1 MKSRTR
7 IFALVAL
14 FLLPAFAF
22 SLPKDD
28 GKDKKGGDEPQRTY
42 NQLFDLQQNTV
53 SNIQFYTTN
62 YGIFGLNVAQNRGG
76 GYWPRGSNNQYIFGG
91 GLWVGAVKRRPDTN
105 AYKKYVEVTYNP
117 NNARSWMV
125 PGRIT
130 DGDSKDVSDIKK
142 YRTYFSTD
150 FRKGDGTPL
159 NPDDGPNWPIWDTSP
174 GDTLKYNRYYGYYVD
189 DINQRNTTNFPKGP
203 AFISGEDIF
212 CTYKDTDVNEFD
224 GGAGLRKSQGYP
236 LRLQFEQMI
245 YSWGFGDYKDFIFI
259 KYEVI
264 NYSKDTL
271 RDMWLGSVMDIDI
284 ARAPNLNNGA
294 RNDRARFYNED
305 TTLNLG
311 VQWTN
316 TDQGEKGFGF
326 GYLGFDFLESPAVV
340 RSDRSE
346 VTYELQGNDTL
357 YRIVEYMCFDK
368 QVFKIEILDS
378 LGNIIGYRDSS
389 VCFDERVV
397 KRWTSLHKQT
407 DTGIVEINTI
417 EYDITGYIRK
427 DKRVFPTSEQLGLKT
442 FRNWH
447 IDDDKNDDDERYNF
461 MSSGIR
467 DGDFGPGDRR
477 LMMATGPFNMLP
489 GDTARLVVALICA
502 PTAVREDA
510 DGSTEDLAELVRKD
524 KFAQQVYDDNFRA
537 PSPPERA
544 NFVSWTPVNN
554 GFILKWDST
563 AEISKDF
570 YEKGMD
576 FLGYRLYRARRT
588 DLDTFD
594 VDNISSSLQYPSGKG
609 PFGWKQ
615 IAQWELPT
623 PFYKSVYR
631 AGNSSL
637 STMPLIDSLR
647 IVGPYIERKGG
658 SFVIDSFTVWVLRV
672 GRGIKLNPSYRWVLQ
687 NLPSLGGNLVP
698 VICGV
703 DTAYFSKPWGPFWY
717 SKINMAARELPI
729 YFNPLDTLNPRHH
742 YLLDSVMLGVVKL
755 NRLFL
760 PYNPL
765 LWRKETININ
775 PSDTVG
781 LPDRTGKNLDTIYLK
796 NTYRRAVVN
805 GTNVL
810 LIDRMVPLNISFVM
824 RDSVHI
830 AQALDSIYK
839 YIQRGLAKVEFPEFE
854 QSDEALYKVVVP
866 YMDSITNHRTFID
879 FGDDNKDMTI
889 TYNDNPTKTE
899 KIINNVDYYYK
910 LLSYDEGDF
919 VQQTPQKLN
928 DASPGLPNLVN
939 VFARSAPVGKPIN
952 FTVTYVD
959 SARIGGLYNFKL
971 FAVDY
976 DRAVQLFAGHELEL
990 EFNPYWEL
998 EQITLPG
1005 RSTPL
1010 RFGMYWRRM
1019 TLKDLTTNTL
1029 LYNGLTLLEESPGS
1043 LRYTGSPT
1051 ENAAS
1056 YIFSDTVIVDP
1067 ITGRRNEF
1075 GLPFNNEVITRSG
1088 KITTGDFTIPNY
1100 FYSFGYYTN
1109 GANPG
1114 PAFGV
1119 LGFSF
1124 DYTIQQYG
1132 GVLRPDSSSIR
1143 MEPDKTP
1150 INIITDFSKIYTTQQ
1165 VDFLTLRQEFLGYTV
1180 DRMPVYQGYGQ
1191 PIYGSFNNGPGDYE
1205 VTFMPGG
1212 EETMEL
1218 VWGPQNNR
1226 QKKTFRV
1233 KYLTLRIRNLLTF
1246 KRPAEN
1252 GKDSVV
1258 VSYPLELEHMAID
1271 TIPGVNQYPVPTNLG
1286 SRCNEFIGKFNLS
1299 AYGWVN
1305 GRRNNSAIRMREQQ
1319 ANPSWNT
1326 GPTSVNTYIGTQ
1338 GRYYLS
1344 AVSEDGKD
1352 TIDFTHVLIIGGC
1365 QFALDYAN
1373 KGRRFG
1379 NAEWE
1384 YIPTNEYQYGK
1395 DFEAGD
1401 KIVLKV
1407 RGGAFG
1413 LPMPGAKVRFRI
1425 SDFKPENENY
1435 TDEMLDKFKVVPN
1448 PYYISHQGQRTPY
1461 DAKIYFTKLPPRC
1474 TIEIYTL
1481 AGDLV
1486 RTIEHDET
1494 NGDGPDKHSVEIWD
1508 LLSKNGLRVTS
1519 QTFVAVLK
1527 TPNGAQSVQK
1537 FSVVVGGFRL
1547 IQSEQ

>member
-1 MKSRTR
+1 MRRLEKLTLVLFS
-7 IFALVAL
+7 IFLV
-14 FLLPAFAF
+14 PAMSFA
-22 SLPKDD
+22 LPKDW
-28 GKDKKGGDEPQRTY
+28 DKKGSGDEPLRTY

-91 GLWVGAVKRRPDTN
+91 GLWIGAVKPRPDGQL
-105 AYKKYVEVTYNP
+105 KKYVEVTYNP
-117 NNARSWMV
+117 NNGRSWMV

-174 GDTLKYNRYYGYYVD
+174 TDSLKYNRYYGYYVD
-189 DINQRNTTNFPKGP
+189 DVNQRSNSVYPKGP

-212 CTYKDTDVNEFD
+212 ATYKDTDLNEFD

-245 YSWGFGDYKDFIFI
+245 YSWGFGDYKDFIFL
-259 KYEVI
+259 KYDII
-264 NYSKDTL
+264 NFSKDTL
-271 RDMWLGSVMDIDI
+271 KEVWLGSVMDIDI
-284 ARAPNLNNGA
+284 VRAPNYTGGA
-294 RNDRARFYNED
+294 GNDRARFYNED
-305 TTLNLG
+305 STLNLA

-326 GYLGFDFLESPAVV
+326 GYLGFDFLESPAVIK
-340 RSDRSE
+340 SDRSD
-346 VTYELQGNDTL
+346 VTYEVQGSDTT
-357 YRIVEYMCFDK
+357 YRITEYMCFDK
-368 QVFKIEILDS
+368 QIVKVPVYDS
-378 LGNIIGYRDSS
+378 TGTIIDYRDS
-389 VCFDERVV
+389 VACLREDVV
-397 KRWTSLHKQT
+397 KKWVSLHKKT
-407 DTGIVEINTI
+407 DTGMAVINTV
-417 EYDITGYIRK
+417 EFDITGYIRK
-427 DKRVFPTSEQLGLKT
+427 DKRVYANDEQLGLKT

-447 IDDDKNDDDERYNF
+447 ISDDKNDDDERYNF
-461 MSSGIR
+461 MSSGVR

-477 LMMATGPFNMLP
+477 LMMATGPFNMVP

-502 PTAVREDA
+502 STAVREDA

-524 KFAQQVYDDNFRA
+524 KFAQQVYDNNFRA
-537 PSPPERA
+537 PAPPERA
-544 NFVSWTPVNN
+544 NFVSWTPLNN
-554 GFILKWDST
+554 GFIIKWDST
-563 AEISKDF
+563 SEISKDF

-594 VDNISSSLQYPSGKG
+594 VDNVSPTSQYPSGKG

-615 IAQWELPT
+615 IAQWEIPT

-631 AGNSSL
+631 AGTANASN
-637 STMPLIDSLR
+637 MPFIDSLR
-647 IVGPYIERKGG
+647 IVGPYLENKGG
-658 SFVIDSFTVWVLRV
+658 QVVIDSFAIRVLRV
-672 GRGIKLNPSYRWVLQ
+672 GRGIKLNPTNQWVIQ
-687 NLPSLGGNLVP
+687 YINPSTRNIFP

-703 DTAYFSKPWGPFWY
+703 DTAYFSKPWGPFWA
-717 SKINMAARELPI
+717 SKINISARELPI
-729 YFNPLDTLNPRHH
+729 YYDPFNVINPRRH

-765 LWRKETININ
+765 LWRKETVNIR
-775 PSDTVG
+775 PQDTLG
-781 LPDRTGKNLDTIYLK
+781 LPDRTGPNLDTIYLK
-796 NTYRRAVVN
+796 KTYRTAVVN

-810 LIDRMVPLNISFVM
+810 LIDRMVPMNINMVL

-839 YIQRGLAKVEFPEFE
+839 YIQQGLAKVEFPNFE
-854 QSDEALYKVVVP
+854 QSDEAINKVIVP

-879 FGDDNKDMTI
+879 FGDDNKDLYI
-889 TYNDNPTKTE
+889 SYNDNPTKTE

-910 LLSYDEGDF
+910 LLSYDEGDYQ
-919 VQQTPQKLN
+919 QQTPQKLN
-928 DASPGLPNLVN
+928 DASIGLPNMIN
-939 VFARSAPVGKPIN
+939 VFSRSAPVGKPID

-971 FAVDY
+971 FSVDY

-998 EQITLPG
+998 ERIQLPG

-1010 RFGMYWRRM
+1010 TFGLYWRRM

-1029 LYNGLTLLEESPGS
+1029 LYNGLTLLEETPGV
-1043 LRYTGSPT
+1043 LRYSGSPT

-1056 YIFSDTVIVDP
+1056 YILSDTAVVDP
-1067 ITGRRNEF
+1067 ITGKVNTF

-1088 KITTGDFTIPNY
+1088 KITTGDFTIP
-1100 FYSFGYYTN
+1100 GYYYSYGFMTN
-1109 GANPG
+1109 YPSPG
-1114 PAFGV
+1114 PAFGT

-1124 DYTIQQYG
+1124 DFTIQQYG
-1132 GVLRPDSSSIR
+1132 GMLRPDSSSIR

-1150 INIITDFSKIYTTQQ
+1150 INIISDFSKVYTTRQ
-1165 VDFLTLRQEFLGYTV
+1165 VDFMTLRQEFLGYTAQGV
-1180 DRMPVYQGYGQ
+1180 PVYQGYGQ
-1191 PIYGSFNNGPGDYE
+1191 PIYGSFNNGPGDFE

-1218 VWGPQNNR
+1218 VWGKDRKRN
-1226 QKKTFRV
+1226 TFKV
-1233 KYLTLRIRNLLTF
+1233 KYLTLKVRNLLSY
-1246 KRPAEN
+1246 KRPSEN
-1252 GKDSVV
+1252 GKDSVT
-1258 VSYPLELEHMAID
+1258 VSYPIEYTHMAID
-1271 TIPGVNQYPVPTNLG
+1271 TAFGVLYPDPTNLG
-1286 SRCNEFIGKFNLS
+1286 SRCNEFIDKYNLS

-1305 GRRNNSAIRMREQQ
+1305 GRGQNSAIRMREQQ

-1326 GPTSVNTYIGTQ
+1326 GSTSLNTFVGTQ

-1344 AVSEDGKD
+1344 AISEDGKD
-1352 TIDFTHVLIIGGC
+1352 TVDFTHVLIIGGC

-1379 NAEWE
+1379 TAEWD
-1384 YIPTNEYQYGK
+1384 YIPTNEYQFGE
-1395 DFEAGD
+1395 DFKPGD
-1401 KIVLKV
+1401 KIILKV

-1413 LPMPGAKVRFRI
+1413 LPLPGAKVRFKI

-1448 PYYISHQGQRTPY
+1448 PYYISHQGQKTPY

-1474 TIEIYTL
+1474 TIDIYTL

-1494 NGDGPDKHSVEIWD
+1494 SSDGPDKHSVEIWD
-1508 LLSKNGLRVTS
+1508 LLSKNGLRVAS

-1527 TPNGAQSVQK
+1527 TPNGATATQK

-1547 IQSEQ
+1547 IQSQQ